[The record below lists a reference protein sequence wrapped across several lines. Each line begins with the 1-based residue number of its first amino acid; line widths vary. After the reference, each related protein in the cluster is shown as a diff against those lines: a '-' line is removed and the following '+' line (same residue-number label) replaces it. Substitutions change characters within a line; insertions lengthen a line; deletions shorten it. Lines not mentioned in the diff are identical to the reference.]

1 MLGRMGGGGG
11 GGVCISC
18 IRLLGAW
25 ILVSRVGM
33 RGEGEGEGGCDGV
46 AFYEVDFFCFFL
58 SWFAVLLV
66 VGTFEARGKE
76 KVEL

>member
-11 GGVCISC
+11 GVVCIFC

-33 RGEGEGEGGCDGV
+33 RGLGEGEGGCGV
-46 AFYEVDFFCFFL
+46 AFSEVDLFSLLF
-58 SWFAVLLV
+58 VLV
-66 VGTFEARGKE
+66 CGAAGC
-76 KVEL
+76 